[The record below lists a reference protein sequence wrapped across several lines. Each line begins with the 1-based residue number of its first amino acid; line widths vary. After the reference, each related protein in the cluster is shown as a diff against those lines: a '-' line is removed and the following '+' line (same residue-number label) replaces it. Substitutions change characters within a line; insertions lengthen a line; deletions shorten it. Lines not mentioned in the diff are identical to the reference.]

1 VCIQNLIQQFVITPF
16 NFVKKNFEFELGA
29 LWVRMMAK
37 VQAVLVP
44 FMEFTSFY
52 NVSKTH
58 NILALKLNPH
68 SNPLMW

>member
-1 VCIQNLIQQFVITPF
+1 
-16 NFVKKNFEFELGA
+16 VKKNFEFELGA